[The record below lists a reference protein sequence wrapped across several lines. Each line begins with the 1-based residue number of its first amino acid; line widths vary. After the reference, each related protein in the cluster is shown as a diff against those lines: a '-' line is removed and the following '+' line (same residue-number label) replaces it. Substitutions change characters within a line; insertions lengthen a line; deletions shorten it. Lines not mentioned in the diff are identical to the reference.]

1 MASKNERLE
10 IRIDPVYTYTYKIQ
24 QYVYKYI
31 DKQVGNVYI
40 YTNKL
45 LNRYG
50 FMGSMV
56 KGAAKRQL
64 IEKINMKA
72 SMWSN
77 NNWTPYGGWVF
88 NIRKALGMSG
98 GDLGARV
105 GLKRSRISQIEK
117 AEMSGSVTLKTMER
131 IAEGL
136 GCQFVYAIIPTTSY
150 LEDVVNDQ
158 ARKKAKEVVGRAAV
172 HMLLEDQLVS
182 AEKTLE
188 QIQTLS
194 REMAEKRPKGFWRP

>member
-1 MASKNERLE
+1 MK
-10 IRIDPVYTYTYKIQ
+10 
-24 QYVYKYI
+24 KY
-31 DKQVGNVYI
+31 VYI
-40 YTNKL
+40 YIDILSDMVYVYINIFFKGC
-45 LNRYG
+45 G

-64 IEKINMKA
+64 IDKINMKA
-72 SMWSN
+72 SMWSS
-77 NNWTPYGGWVF
+77 NNWTPYGGWIF

-105 GLKRSRISQIEK
+105 GLKRSRISQIEQ
-117 AEMSGSVTLKTMER
+117 AELSGSITLKTMER

-136 GCQFVYAIIPTTSY
+136 GCQFVYAVIPTTSS
-150 LEDVVNDQ
+150 LDDVVNEQ
-158 ARKKAKEVVGRAAV
+158 ATKKAKEVVGRAAV

-194 REMAEKRPKGFWRP
+194 REMAATRPKGIWRP